1 MENISINNH
10 YLQKDFIDK
19 FSTCFTSGIDYH
31 DEISGCTINH
41 YPFTVATFPN
51 FIQNKIL
58 LKNFIE
64 KFNDLGF
71 KQKLNDLHDFF
82 QSPDLIKSP
91 LETFIKI
98 SPSLESIIPSMTNS
112 IKSWKETLFKLTDIT
127 LNNTIDC
134 ACQIYKTGGRLLCH
148 DDALEGR
155 RIAYILYL
163 VDEEWSEA
171 DGGALELFT
180 TDLKNGHPDH
190 VAMRITPKQN
200 LLAFFEVTPIS
211 YHQVAEVMAKK
222 NKPRRS
228 MTGWFHGPN
237 PNYKMKDFLKKLP
250 ILYQK
255 HSNLCNVIISPLNI
269 LGSSKF
275 NSLSINIHPYYRQS
289 NMVKKMH
296 QVFKDESIIELKQFI
311 INLPELDYNIDWNI
325 LGPANYCHL
334 MACTQINNE
343 SLGYLLKFL
352 AFSSDIQCIL
362 YELGCLNTEI
372 KASSIWKISKGDYLL
387 IHDEF
392 ASTYNGYDLY
402 YFIIPDHQ
410 NICWKS
416 SWGGSIRYNLDDS
429 DTVIHMIPCNN
440 SLYILKRTNSSQR
453 CIDYVKKSASIFDTL
468 TDLFYVCF
476 HVGFSSNFP
485 GEISRD
491 E

>member
-1 MENISINNH
+1 MENILINNH

-19 FSTCFTSGIDYH
+19 FSACFTSGTDYH
-31 DEISGCTINH
+31 DEASGCTIHH

-58 LKNFIE
+58 LKNFIDR
-64 KFNDLGF
+64 FHDLGF

-82 QSPDLIKSP
+82 QSSDLIKSP
-91 LETFIKI
+91 LETFTKI
-98 SPSLESIIPSMTNS
+98 SPAFESIVPSMTNS
-112 IKSWKETLFKLTDIT
+112 IKSWKETLSKLTNIT

-180 TDLKNGHPDH
+180 TNLNNGHPDH
-190 VAMRITPKQN
+190 VAMRINPKQN

-211 YHQVAEVMAKK
+211 YHQVAEVMSTK

-250 ILYQK
+250 FLYQR
-255 HSNLCNVIISPLNI
+255 HSNLFNVTIPSLSI
-269 LGSSKF
+269 LGSSES
-275 NSLSINIHPYYRQS
+275 NSLSINIHPYYKQPDMIKR
-289 NMVKKMH
+289 MY
-296 QVFKDESIIELKQFI
+296 QVFKDESVIELKQFI
-311 INLPELDYNIDWNI
+311 VKLPELDYNINWNM

-334 MACTQINNE
+334 MACTQINNG
-343 SLGYLLKFL
+343 SLDHLLEFL
-352 AFSSDIQCIL
+352 AFSSDIQTIL
-362 YELGCLNTEI
+362 YGLGCLNTKI

-392 ASTYNGYDLY
+392 ASAYNGYDLY
-402 YFIIPDHQ
+402 YFVIPDHQ
-410 NICWKS
+410 TISWKS
-416 SWGGSIRYNLDDS
+416 NWGGGIRYNLDDN
-429 DTVIHMIPCNN
+429 DAIIRMEPCHN

-453 CIDYVKKSASIFDTL
+453 CIDYVKKSAPIFNTL
-468 TDLFYVCF
+468 ADLFYICF
-476 HVGFSSNFP
+476 HVGFLSDLS
-485 GEISRD
+485 EDISRD